1 MLTIMSLL
9 ILFCTAALA
18 GFKCM
23 TRGYRVRGWIAF
35 ALLETGYLLV
45 WNRHW
50 IIGAL
55 LMALGAWVVFHCMA
69 LPDRS
74 VVQTGD
80 ANSPIVS
87 DQK

>member
-1 MLTIMSLL
+1 MLTLLSLFL
-9 ILFCTAALA
+9 LFCTGAMA
-18 GFKCM
+18 GLKCM
-23 TRGYRVRGWIAF
+23 ARGYRVRGWIAF
-35 ALLETGYLLV
+35 ALLETGYLLL

-74 VVQTGD
+74 VVQTDD
-80 ANSPIVS
+80 ANSPIVR